1 MFKITKN
8 TIHHFS
14 LAEILLMAA
23 MNAIESKRKA
33 EAAASVS
40 EKR

>member
-8 TIHHFS
+8 TIRHFS

-23 MNAIESKRKA
+23 MNEIESKRKA
-33 EAAASVS
+33 KATASAS
-40 EKR
+40 EK